1 MGSMAPIP
9 IGTLETAMET
19 CTGCEGWES
28 WGPGEALVLAAILA
42 AIASESAVHLVE
54 SGRHPEFR
62 TRDFRRAKAVD
73 HMFFMRFPVD
83 VAFIDAEGKVVRLYH
98 GLRPWRISRVVR
110 RAKAAI
116 ELPSG
121 SLARAGVGVGDLLT
135 MS

>member
-1 MGSMAPIP
+1 MSSSQRNFRLTTSSGKTVVAAVAMADTPWQRFMGLM
-9 IGTLETAMET
+9 GKREL
-19 CTGCEGWES
+19 
-28 WGPGEALVLAAILA
+28 
-42 AIASESAVHLVE
+42 SADAGLCLRPC
-54 SGRHPEFR
+54 SSI
-62 TRDFRRAKAVD
+62 

-83 VAFIDAEGKVVRLYH
+83 VAFIDADGHVVRMYQ

>member
-1 MGSMAPIP
+1 MSSTQRSFRLTTAAGKTVAGEVAMASTPWQRFVGLMGRR
-9 IGTLETAMET
+9 E
-19 CTGCEGWES
+19 
-28 WGPGEALVLAAILA
+28 LAAGAGLCLRPCSSI
-42 AIASESAVHLVE
+42 
-54 SGRHPEFR
+54 
-62 TRDFRRAKAVD
+62 

-83 VAFIDAEGKVVRLYH
+83 VAFIDADGHVVRLYH
-98 GLRPWRISRVVR
+98 GLRPWRVSRVVR

>member
-1 MGSMAPIP
+1 MSSTQRSFRLTTSAGTTVAGAVAMADTPWQRFMGLM
-9 IGTLETAMET
+9 
-19 CTGCEGWES
+19 
-28 WGPGEALVLAAILA
+28 
-42 AIASESAVHLVE
+42 
-54 SGRHPEFR
+54 GRRELGADAGLCLRPCSSI
-62 TRDFRRAKAVD
+62 

-83 VAFIDAEGKVVRLYH
+83 VAFIDGDGHVVRLYH

-121 SLARAGVGVGDLLT
+121 ALARASVGVGDLLT